1 MAKLNVKAFGL
12 ACGITWG
19 AAMFMLGIMDMFTTW
34 GDAWGA
40 LMSSMYIGY
49 QPTITGSI
57 IGGIW
62 GFFDAGIGGLA
73 VAWLYNKFA
82 K

>member
-12 ACGITWG
+12 AFGITWG
-19 AAMFMLGIMDMFTTW
+19 AGMFLLGIADTFSTW
-34 GDAWGA
+34 GDAWGQMMA
-40 LMSSMYIGY
+40 TVYLGY
-49 QPTITGSI
+49 APTITGSI

-62 GFFDAGIGGLA
+62 GFIDAGIGGL
-73 VAWLYNKFA
+73 VIAWLYNKFA